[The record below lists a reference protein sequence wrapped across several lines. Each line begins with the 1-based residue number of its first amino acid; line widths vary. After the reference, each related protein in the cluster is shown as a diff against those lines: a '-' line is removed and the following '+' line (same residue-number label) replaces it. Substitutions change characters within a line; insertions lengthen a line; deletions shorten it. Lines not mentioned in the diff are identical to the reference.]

1 MFLTQSRKTKRFTL
15 YANISYENDM
25 KFIVT
30 LWLACVFLFSSEES
44 FAKHFE
50 IRSENFIITGD
61 LKQKDGE
68 NLLRDLELFR
78 KNVFKILGVNG
89 APELI
94 PVQVYVTKNEKGMKA
109 VTGTGGF
116 GGMYTMTHNGPA
128 FVLNGKAGFRRGDGA
143 RHIAL
148 HEYTHHIVSTYTEL
162 DYPRWYNEGFANYL
176 ATFEYKDATFR
187 VGDVY
192 NPYAYALKQKS
203 WMPMTVVI
211 GTMHTYPFNIG
222 DTSKI
227 GQQTQAQFYAQ
238 TWLATHYLRN
248 EENYD
253 GKLTDYVQRL
263 NKGEQNIPA
272 FKAAMGVTP
281 EEFETELKTYFKKNK
296 FNITRYKTTDQ
307 DIPEPVTRALTDK
320 ESELARLDSM
330 RSFVFSPERKKTV
343 IKAYQDYEEK
353 YGQSAQTLAAQ
364 ADLTAY
370 LAQDKEDYVAAR
382 DLINKA
388 LELDPENIEANN
400 IAALII
406 AHQYVRNM
414 GGTKADVKLIRKY
427 AAKVLRHNSQI
438 PLANYSYAL
447 SYKDNYQP
455 TENALN
461 AAGFA
466 LDYYRDQS
474 FIGSNLGL
482 ASILANGG
490 KYEEAMPP
498 VQRALNWSK
507 DPGMRMSAQSLK
519 KYIENESTR

>member
-1 MFLTQSRKTKRFTL
+1 MRYIATFLL
-15 YANISYENDM
+15 AWA
-25 KFIVT
+25 FILIPDV
-30 LWLACVFLFSSEES
+30 S
-44 FAKHFE
+44 FAKQIE
-50 IRSENFIITGD
+50 IKSENFIVTGD
-61 LKQKDGE
+61 LRQKDGE
-68 NLLRDLELFR
+68 ALLRDLELFR

-94 PVQVYVTKNEKGMKA
+94 PVKVYVTKNDKGMKA
-109 VTGTGGF
+109 ITGTGGF
-116 GGMYTMTHNGPA
+116 GGLYTMTHNGPA
-128 FVLNGKAGFRRGDGA
+128 FVLNGQAGFRRGDGA

-176 ATFEYKDATFR
+176 ATFTYDDGTFR

-192 NPYAYALKQKS
+192 KPYAYALKQKS

-211 GTMHTYPFNIG
+211 GTMDTYPFNIG

-248 EENYD
+248 EEKYD

-263 NKGEQNIPA
+263 NKGERNIPA
-272 FKAAMGVTP
+272 FEEAMGVTP
-281 EEFETELKTYFKKNK
+281 EEFETELKAYFENNK
-296 FNITRYKTTDQ
+296 FNVTRYKTTDQ
-307 DIPEPVTRALTDK
+307 DIPELVTRALTDK
-320 ESELARLDSM
+320 EAQLVRLESM
-330 RSFVFSPERKKTV
+330 RSFVFNSERKDIV
-343 IKAYQDYEEK
+343 IKAYQDYEKK
-353 YGQSAQTLAAQ
+353 YGESAQTLAAQ

-370 LAQDKEDYVAAR
+370 LAEDKEDYEAAR
-382 DLINKA
+382 KIIDKA

-414 GGTKADVKLIRKY
+414 GGAGADVKLIREY
-427 AAKVLRHNSQI
+427 AAKVLKHNSQI

-455 TENALN
+455 PENALN

-490 KYEEAMPP
+490 KYKEALPP
-498 VQRALNWSK
+498 VQRAINWSK
-507 DPGMRMSAQSLK
+507 DPGMRMSAQSLR
-519 KYIENESTR
+519 KYIKEQSVR